1 MWIEDED
8 WNSSKTHL
16 FYVGYIRRFVVL
28 FSRDV
33 FCVLNMSVE
42 KL

>member
-1 MWIEDED
+1 MSVEDED
-8 WNSSKTHL
+8 WNSSITHI
-16 FYVGYIRRFVVL
+16 FYVGYIRFVLL